1 MPAGSALHR
10 GKRDVAQP
18 VDQLVADIRCKCAA
32 DPYNPVPMRVLYD
45 GVVFQNAYQR
55 GIQRVFREIIQ
66 RLPGD
71 IEAVLALSGPAR
83 GALPA
88 LGKVVRTGVPMA
100 KAMPRKLRR
109 ALDPFAIPARL
120 RRASAGCDLFHST
133 YYTPPPREMPS
144 VVHVFDMIVERHV
157 DFYESRWVEREIERK
172 RVAIEGA
179 TQLIAISD
187 ATARELEYFYPRT
200 RGRITTVHLC
210 ADHLPV
216 RPEPVAPAPPEP
228 YALYVGDR
236 HLYKNFSAVLEAM
249 ESPRWPGGVGLCV
262 AGPPW
267 RANEALRV
275 ERHALARRFHHAGR
289 VSDAQL
295 AGLYRGAACVV
306 VPAIAEGFG
315 LPILEAQQAGAP
327 VVCSD
332 IAVFREVAGPGALY
346 FDPHR
351 AEQFAERVAEASD
364 TGVRA
369 RLIAA
374 GKENLARFSWD
385 RSAAQVVDV
394 YRSITGPQEAGLARR

>member
-1 MPAGSALHR
+1 
-10 GKRDVAQP
+10 
-18 VDQLVADIRCKCAA
+18 
-32 DPYNPVPMRVLYD
+32 MRVLYD
-45 GVVFQNAYQR
+45 GVVFQNAHQR

-71 IEAVLALSGPAR
+71 IEAVLALGGPAQ
-83 GALPA
+83 GELPA
-88 LGKVVRTGVPMA
+88 RGKVVRTGVPLA

-109 ALDPFAIPARL
+109 ALGPRMSLNKLA
-120 RRASAGCDLFHST
+120 RASAGCDLFHST

-157 DFYESRWVEREIERK
+157 EFYERRWVEQEIERK

-179 TQLIAISD
+179 THLIAISD

-200 RGRITTVHLC
+200 RGRITNVHLC
-210 ADHLPV
+210 AEHLSV
-216 RPEPVAPAPPEP
+216 SPEPVSPSPPGL
-228 YALYVGDR
+228 YVLYVGDR
-236 HLYKNFSAVLEAM
+236 HHYKNFGAVLDAM
-249 ESPRWPGGVGLCV
+249 ESPRWPSGMRLCA

-275 ERHALARRFHHAGR
+275 ERHSLARRIHHAGR
-289 VSDAQL
+289 VSDSQL

-306 VPAIAEGFG
+306 VPAIVEGFG
-315 LPILEAQQAGAP
+315 LPLIEAQQAGVP

-332 IAVFREVAGPGALY
+332 IPVFREVAGAGAMY

-351 AEQFAERVAEASD
+351 AEQLAERVAEALD
-364 TGVRA
+364 PGVRTK
-369 RLIAA
+369 LIAA
-374 GKENLARFSWD
+374 GKENRARFSWD

-394 YRSITGPQEAGLARR
+394 YRLVAGARNAGLPGR

>member
-1 MPAGSALHR
+1 
-10 GKRDVAQP
+10 
-18 VDQLVADIRCKCAA
+18 
-32 DPYNPVPMRVLYD
+32 MRVLYD

-71 IEAVLALSGPAR
+71 IEAVLALSGRALTEFPAR
-83 GALPA
+83 ARVVQTRAPLAGALP
-88 LGKVVRTGVPMA
+88 RRMR
-100 KAMPRKLRR
+100 RKLN
-109 ALDPFAIPARL
+109 AAVIPARL

-133 YYTPPPREMPS
+133 YYTPPPRAMPS
-144 VVHVFDMIVERHV
+144 VAHVFDMIVERHV
-157 DFYESRWVEREIERK
+157 DFYETRWVEQEIERK

-179 TQLIAISD
+179 AHLIAISD

-216 RPEPVAPAPPEP
+216 RPEPVSPAPASP

-236 HLYKNFSAVLEAM
+236 HFYKNFGAVLDAM
-249 ESPRWPGGVGLCV
+249 ESPRWPGGVGLCA

-275 ERHALARRFHHAGR
+275 ERLSATRRIHHAGS

-295 AGLYRGAACVV
+295 AWLYRGATCVV
-306 VPAIAEGFG
+306 VPALVEGFG
-315 LPILEAQQAGAP
+315 LPILEAQQAGVP

-332 IAVFREVAGPGALY
+332 IAVFREVAGAGALY

-351 AEQFAERVAEASD
+351 AEQLAERVAEAHD
-364 TGVRA
+364 PGARA
-369 RLIAA
+369 RLVAA
-374 GKENLARFSWD
+374 ANENLARFSWD

-394 YRSITGPQEAGLARR
+394 YRSLVGPQEASSLRR